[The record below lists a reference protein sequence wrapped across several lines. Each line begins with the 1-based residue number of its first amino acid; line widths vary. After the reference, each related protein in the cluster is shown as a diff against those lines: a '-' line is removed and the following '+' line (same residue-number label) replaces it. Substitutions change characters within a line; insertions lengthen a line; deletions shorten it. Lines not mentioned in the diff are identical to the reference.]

1 MTLAREHGHSVVE
14 DITSTLHTLIQPTG
28 SMSFFVDWNRKGL
41 ATTVIHGVNKCDI
54 ELVRVLSEMVST
66 THA

>member
-1 MTLAREHGHSVVE
+1 MALPCEHGHRVVK
-14 DITSTLHTLIQPTG
+14 DITSTLHTLVQPTS
-28 SMSFFVDWNRKGL
+28 SMSFLVDWNRKGL

-54 ELVRVLSEMVST
+54 KLVRVLSEMVST